1 MTRAAH
7 AVREA
12 SASDAASFDELA
24 RTFGLTVTFA
34 GEADGGRTVWV
45 LGAPA
50 RLEGFVT
57 VQLAA
62 DEVEVHDL
70 LVRPDLRRGGRGE
83 GLLLRALGDASERG
97 ARRAYLELRVSNAAA
112 RALYEH
118 LGFEVLGTRARYYAD
133 GQDAVLMGVDLPLVT
148 GQ

>member
-1 MTRAAH
+1 MDGLRSGG
-7 AVREA
+7 VILL
-12 SASDAASFDELA
+12 DELDK
-24 RTFGLTVTFA
+24 L
-34 GEADGGRTVWV
+34 GGPTSPW
-45 LGAPA
+45 
-50 RLEGFVT
+50 LEHIK
-57 VQLAA
+57 L
-62 DEVEVHDL
+62 EVHDL
-70 LVRPDLRRGGRGE
+70 LVRPDLRRGGRGK